1 MGARAPGS
9 ILPRHRRARAL
20 GWAML
25 FALGAILAGFP
36 SAAHAYRPFD
46 GTDADVADV
55 GEFELELGPLHY
67 LREDN
72 SNFLIVPATVLNLGL
87 VQRLEL
93 VADFK
98 NFIALRE
105 PEVGGHRV
113 RLRDTDVLAKVL
125 LRRGCL
131 QGGFGP
137 SVAIEAGVLLPESG
151 ASTGFGSQANTIVSL
166 ASDRAAV
173 HFNESIAGNRDHRL
187 ELFSGVIVEGNK
199 RIVARPVAEF
209 FVDRVVSGSSE
220 YSALLGI
227 LWVHSRDFVFDL
239 AGRAARAAGAQ
250 VWEVR
255 LGLTWTA
262 RVWSSSESQ

>member
-1 MGARAPGS
+1 MDPYPAGFIPHG
-9 ILPRHRRARAL
+9 RHRARAFA
-20 GWAML
+20 GAML
-25 FALGAILAGFP
+25 FACSAIVAGFP
-36 SAAHAYRPFD
+36 GVAHAYRPFD

-72 SNFLIVPATVLNLGL
+72 SSFLIVPATVLNLGI
-87 VQRLEL
+87 VDRLEL

-98 NFIALRE
+98 NFVALSE

-137 SVAIEAGVLLPESG
+137 SVAIEAGVLLPEAG
-151 ASTGFGSQANTIVSL
+151 ASTGFGSQANTIVSF
-166 ASDRAAV
+166 AGDRAAV
-173 HFNESIAGNRDHRL
+173 HFNESIAGNRGHRL
-187 ELFSGVIVEGNK
+187 ELFSSAIVEGSK
-199 RIVARPVAEF
+199 TSVVRPVAEV

-227 LWVHSRDFVFDL
+227 LWAHSQDFVFDL
-239 AGRAARAAGAQ
+239 AGRAARADGAQ

-255 LGLTWTA
+255 LGLTWSA
-262 RVWSSSESQ
+262 RVWRVRESN